1 MSIYTKLRA
10 TANKMLE
17 GKGQTITLLK
27 QSAGSYSVSTGAVTV
42 TPSTYYAYGAI
53 FDYGN
58 KSIDGTLIKSGDK
71 QLLLSAYS
79 TTTGTLLTAP
89 VVNDKVTV
97 AGITYTI
104 TQIKT
109 VAPGGTTV
117 IYDCN
122 IRV

>member
-10 TANKMLE
+10 TANKMLKN
-17 GKGQTITLLK
+17 KGQTITLIK
-27 QSAGSYSVSTGAVTV
+27 QTSGSYSVSTGSVTV
-42 TPSTYYAYGAI
+42 TTANYYAYGAI

-89 VVNDKVTV
+89 AVNDKVTV

>member
-1 MSIYTKLRA
+1 MSLYTRLRN
-10 TANKMLE
+10 TANRMLK
-17 GKGQTITLLK
+17 GKGQTITLIK
-27 QSAGSYSVSTGAVTV
+27 QSAGSYNVSTGAVTV
-42 TPSTYYAYGAI
+42 TASTLYAYGAI
-53 FDYGN
+53 FDYGT
-58 KSIDGTLIKSGDK
+58 KDIDGTLIKAGDK

-89 VVNDKVTV
+89 AVNDKVTV

-109 VAPGGTTV
+109 IAPGGTTV

>member
-10 TANKMLE
+10 TANKMLK
-17 GKGQTITLLK
+17 GKGQTITLTK
-27 QSAGSYSVSTGAVTV
+27 QTPGTYNTSTGAVTV
-42 TPSTYYAYGAI
+42 TTATSYAYGAI

>member
-10 TANKMLE
+10 TANKMLK
-17 GKGQTITLLK
+17 GKGQTITLIK

-53 FDYGN
+53 FDYGT
-58 KSIDGTLIKSGDK
+58 KDIDGTLIKAGDK

-89 VVNDKVTV
+89 AVNDKVTV